1 LLPEGVAQPVFDD
14 RILGA
19 TPVSAALRG
28 HQAIVAARDT
38 VGQANARPVMGQ
50 MGWSMLRANTELTQP
65 CTKVLDV
72 PTIAR

>member
-1 LLPEGVAQPVFDD
+1 MSDA
-14 RILGA
+14 I
-19 TPVSAALRG
+19 RG
-28 HQAIVAARDT
+28 HKAVVAARDT